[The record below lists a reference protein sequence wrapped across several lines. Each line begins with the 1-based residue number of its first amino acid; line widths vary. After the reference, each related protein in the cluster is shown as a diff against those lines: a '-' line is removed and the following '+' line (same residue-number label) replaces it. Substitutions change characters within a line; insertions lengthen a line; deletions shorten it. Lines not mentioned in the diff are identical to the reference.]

1 MSKFTMVEIMNHFK
15 GFEPI
20 RRAIE
25 APKPSGIE
33 CQMQKQ
39 MYSTRQM
46 MRQLA
51 YMCKTVKQQVA

>member
-1 MSKFTMVEIMNHFK
+1 MVEIMNHYK

-25 APKPSGIE
+25 TPKTCGIE

-39 MYSTRQM
+39 MYATRQM

-51 YMCKTVKQQVA
+51 DLCTTVKQQVA

>member
-1 MSKFTMVEIMNHFK
+1 MSKFTMVEIMNHYK

-25 APKPSGIE
+25 TPKTCGIE

-39 MYSTRQM
+39 MYATRQM

-51 YMCKTVKQQVA
+51 DLCTTVKQQVA